1 MNHDLSI
8 IARLA
13 ADRQYTF
20 RSSAAAGQHGG
31 HHPFPRHDLSPLQRS
46 FATSRPRRPA
56 WGRRW
61 PT

>member
-1 MNHDLSI
+1 MNHDLSV

-13 ADRQYTF
+13 ADRQYAF
-20 RSSAAAGQHGG
+20 RSSAALGQPGG
-31 HHPFPRHDLSPLQRS
+31 HHAAPRNDFSPLQRS
-46 FATSRPRRPA
+46 FARSRPRRPA